1 MPNSIDL
8 STDWL
13 ADAPLSAD
21 QRRVWDLARAELIA
35 ARDQIQG
42 LETRLRAAERLSAED
57 GAQHTVLT
65 RPEFNR
71 EVARMLAFDERYGGT
86 SSVLYFDIENMA
98 DIITRYGRSV
108 GNAAVR
114 VICDTMMKH
123 IRNSDIVGRLAGDEF
138 GVLLARCDN
147 TAAWK
152 KGELLATRLQETMA
166 EVHGCA
172 LQPVISYGAYT
183 FRTKDDVGNGLK
195 QAAELVT
202 RAQAG
207 L

>member
-1 MPNSIDL
+1 MPTSIDL
-8 STDWL
+8 TTDWL

-21 QRRVWDLARAELIA
+21 QRRVWDNVRKELILARS
-35 ARDQIQG
+35 QIQE
-42 LETRLRAAERLSAED
+42 LETRLQAIELSSAED
-57 GAQHTVLT
+57 HPQHTILT

-98 DIITRYGRSV
+98 DIITRHGRSV

-114 VICDTMMKH
+114 AICDTMMRL

-138 GVLLARCDN
+138 GILLARCDN

-152 KGELLATRLQETMA
+152 KGELIATKLQENLT
-166 EVHGCA
+166 EVHGRS
-172 LQPVISYGAYT
+172 LQPIVSFGAYT
-183 FRTKDDVGNGLK
+183 FGAKDDVNNGLK

-202 RAQAG
+202 RTRNG